1 MLRLDYVKLG
11 MDPNMTLNFHLS
23 IQESDFLDLI
33 GLQTESFLD
42 TGLKGN
48 D

>member
-11 MDPNMTLNFHLS
+11 MDPNMTLNCHLS